1 MFSKKSK
8 TETGT
13 GTDVVAKFAP
23 HLVTSKS
30 RYVYVLT
37 SDSITFKGE
46 TYPLTGVTAKAKT
59 SGGMTSYKSLVI
71 EGPDFAFASAIDSVS
86 ELEAAKF
93 AAAVNLAVRRAS

>member
-8 TETGT
+8 TET

-23 HLVTSKS
+23 HLVTSK
-30 RYVYVLT
+30 YVLT

-46 TYPLTGVTAKAKT
+46 SYPLAGVTAKADS
-59 SGGMTSYKSLVI
+59 SGGMTSPKSLVI
-71 EGPDFAFASAIDSVS
+71 EGPDFAFVSVVDSVIYPK
-86 ELEAAKF
+86 AVKF